1 MIPADN
7 INEMI
12 NKLQLKASADLDR
25 RVHEDIS
32 RALAESEKHALS
44 EVEGTESAVIK
55 SNKWRIIMKSPITK
69 LVAAASVIL
78 VCAIGLSLWRGTESG
93 IALADVLTRIEQVT
107 GYAYQLSSTATKQQ
121 LTGSRTSTV
130 LVSKE
135 HGIKMTITKSD
146 PNSAQMLPHH
156 YVEGTEWYVLPES
169 SSIVLVNHKEKTYNR
184 TIFADGF
191 ELPFYKQEYCEP
203 RTIIKKIL
211 SCEHKSLG
219 KSIIDG
225 ITVEGFRTTDL
236 AYGGGFF
243 GEADSRQGELEKADV
258 KLWVDVDTFLPIRV
272 ETDIVTK
279 KKRYR
284 IREVSYDFRWNI
296 VINPNDFEPRKP
308 SDYHSDTPEDV
319 VIRGD
324 SEENTTKAL
333 RLFADAVGHYP
344 ASLELKPFMSELKAS
359 ISIDPNAYEGYSG
372 EDKTRK
378 SLNEWLLMTNP
389 ASFYKPLVE
398 DKKDPAYYGHIVT
411 PKDADK
417 VLLRWKASDS
427 EYRVIFGDLSA
438 RTVTAEELA
447 ELEKP

>member
-7 INEMI
+7 INDLI
-12 NKLQLKASADLDR
+12 KKLKLKASTDLDR
-25 RVHEDIS
+25 RVHDDIS
-32 RALAESEKHALS
+32 KMLVEK
-44 EVEGTESAVIK
+44 ESAVKQPSIRK
-55 SNKWRIIMKSPITK
+55 MIMRSPITK

-107 GYAYQLSSTATKQQ
+107 GYAYQLSSTATKTKQQ

-156 YVEGTEWYVLPES
+156 YAEGTEWYVLPKS

-184 TIFADGF
+184 TKFADGF

-211 SCEHKSLG
+211 SCEHNSLG
-219 KSIIDG
+219 QSIIDG

-319 VIRGD
+319 VIRGE

-389 ASFYKPLVE
+389 ASFYKPLVDE
-398 DKKDPAYYGHIVT
+398 NKDPAYYGETVG
-411 PKDADK
+411 PDDVDK
-417 VLLRWKASDS
+417 VLLRWKLDDGR
-427 EYRVIFGDLSA
+427 YRVIFGGLSVK
-438 RTVTAEELA
+438 TVTAEEMA
-447 ELEKP
+447 GLEKP